1 MLFRSAGGECRHRL
15 RLGSDPG
22 EVGRQVGGGDVVT
35 SRAHLRRVEAG
46 QYPGP
51 VAELL
56 TFLLPAL
63 PLLALLAALLFGH
76 YPGCEA
82 IVRLSERI
90 AAPPGTRDALRRST
104 LPKPPRAFAPAGGLL
119 IALGL
124 AQRPPPFAA

>member
-1 MLFRSAGGECRHRL
+1 
-15 RLGSDPG
+15 
-22 EVGRQVGGGDVVT
+22 VT
-35 SRAHLRRVEAG
+35 
-46 QYPGP
+46 
-51 VAELL
+51 ELV

-63 PLLALLAALLFGH
+63 PLLGLLLTLLLGH

-90 AAPPGTRDALRRST
+90 AARRRRRDADRRPI

-124 AQRPPPFAA
+124 AQRPPPLPA